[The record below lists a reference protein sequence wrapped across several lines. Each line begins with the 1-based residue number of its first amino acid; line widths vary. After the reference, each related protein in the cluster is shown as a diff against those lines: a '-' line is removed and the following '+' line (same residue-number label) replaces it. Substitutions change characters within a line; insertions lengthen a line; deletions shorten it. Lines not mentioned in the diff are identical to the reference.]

1 MLTVQEITDTFINTP
16 LEGDYNLLR
25 DDLVKLANALVAA
38 AQPKIAKQERTECIE
53 FVRSLNSLVADKL
66 EEKRG
71 KM

>member
-1 MLTVQEITDTFINTP
+1 MLFRSINTP

-38 AQPKIAKQERTECIE
+38 AQPKIAKQERAECIE